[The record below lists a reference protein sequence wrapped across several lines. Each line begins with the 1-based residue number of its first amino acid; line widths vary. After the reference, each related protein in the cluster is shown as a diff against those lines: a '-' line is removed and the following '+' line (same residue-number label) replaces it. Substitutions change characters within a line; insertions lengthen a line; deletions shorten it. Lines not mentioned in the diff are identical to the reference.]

1 MRKRVISMPWR
12 GQAPTH
18 NPPAQVD
25 AAVRAGGLRGQQGHS
40 GAVSTASQQPWGAG
54 RVVAL
59 WAASYLY
66 GSLPVVYWLGQR
78 GSVDLRRAGSGNV
91 GATNLLQ
98 SSGATGKALA
108 AAGWLFDASKGAAP
122 PAVARALGAPP
133 TVAALA
139 GALGVAGQCWPITLG
154 FRGGRGISAFVGAA
168 ALIDPVAW
176 AASLIPMIVG
186 SGWRVVATRCASTPA
201 SRRPSRSR
209 SVPLG
214 CFVATIV
221 FPLACAVRRT
231 EGGWLAP
238 LALSAVIALRRLTAA
253 LPDDALAGPRK
264 QPRALVYRLLYDR
277 NTKD

>member
-1 MRKRVISMPWR
+1 MTN
-12 GQAPTH
+12 Q
-18 NPPAQVD
+18 
-25 AAVRAGGLRGQQGHS
+25 QQGTWH
-40 GAVSTASQQPWGAG
+40 AG
-54 RVVAL
+54 RTVAL
-59 WAASYLY
+59 LGAAYLY
-66 GSLPVVYWLGQR
+66 GSLPLVYWLGQR
-78 GSVDLRRAGSGNV
+78 ARVDLRRAGSGNV

-98 SSGATGKALA
+98 YGGATGKALA
-108 AAGWLFDASKGAAP
+108 AAGWLFDASKGVAP

-133 TVAALA
+133 AVAALA

-186 SGWRVVATRCASTPA
+186 SGWRVATNRRASTPA
-201 SRRPSRSR
+201 DGKPSRSR

-214 CFVATIV
+214 CFIATIV
-221 FPLACAVRRT
+221 FPLVCALRRT
-231 EGGWLAP
+231 EDGWLAP
-238 LALSAVIALRRLTAA
+238 LALSAVVALRRLTAA

>member
-1 MRKRVISMPWR
+1 MANQRRPWGVGR
-12 GQAPTH
+12 S
-18 NPPAQVD
+18 
-25 AAVRAGGLRGQQGHS
+25 AAV
-40 GAVSTASQQPWGAG
+40 
-54 RVVAL
+54 
-59 WAASYLY
+59 WAAAYLY
-66 GSLPVVYWLGQR
+66 GSLPLVYWLGQR
-78 GSVDLRRAGSGNV
+78 ARVDLRRTGSGNV

-98 SSGATGKALA
+98 SGGASGKALA

-133 TVAALA
+133 GVAALA

-176 AASLIPMIVG
+176 AASLIPMIAG
-186 SGWRVVATRCASTPA
+186 SGWRVATARRAPA
-201 SRRPSRSR
+201 PPDGKPGRSR

-214 CFVATIV
+214 CFIAIVV
-221 FPLACAVRRT
+221 FPLACALRRPQS
-231 EGGWLAP
+231 GWLAP

-253 LPDDALAGPRK
+253 QPDDTLAGPRK

-277 NTKD
+277 NTRD